1 MQAVQTEDLVPQAA
15 QSLEDVRA
23 ERQKREREQKRLKL
37 KQVDATTIRSLLTYI
52 DDLLTEPGI
61 TEIAFND
68 PASLKIHYEKNGK
81 WMSRPFLVPPVDETV
96 KKAEIKDSARDLL
109 KKKRVTALVTNVLS
123 QTGRLQELQKSRQE
137 REQAELLRL
146 KSDPARNGKGP
157 DGEMSADELKAQIQ
171 RNYDFAYQLA
181 IAVARYNDNDISDT
195 NPILSAVLPEGERC
209 QFVIP
214 PATVRG
220 KISMTI
226 RRPSME
232 VRTMESYLSGG
243 FFDEIHPV
251 TTERLGDAELAELY
265 ADLTRTDIDVEEQ
278 RRIRSRFLLRAV
290 ELGRVVVVAG
300 STGSG
305 KTTFMKTLMQAI
317 PKDERIITIE
327 DCPELMYGLTSH
339 ENRVHLMYASEG
351 GENAITSASS
361 MMKSCLRMK
370 PDRILLA
377 ELRGGETYDWLQ
389 SVLSGHAGSITSCHA
404 SNCSAVF
411 PYLAM
416 KVMQSPVGK
425 NLPYEEIMT
434 QLRSVIDI
442 VVHIA
447 NNRGQRHITEVYFA
461 GSDKKS

>member
-1 MQAVQTEDLVPQAA
+1 MQDDQEK
-15 QSLEDVRA
+15 E
-23 ERQKREREQKRLKL
+23 RERTDESCRAAARAR
-37 KQVDATTIRSLLTYI
+37 VREAEAVTIRSLLTRI
-52 DDLLTEPGI
+52 GDLLTEPGI

-68 PASLKIHYEKNGK
+68 PAEMRIHYEKEGR
-81 WMSRPFLVPPVDETV
+81 WHSRPFRVPAGGGRGNRAGEP
-96 KKAEIKDSARDLL
+96 ASAR
-109 KKKRVTALVTNVLS
+109 
-123 QTGRLQELQKSRQE
+123 ELRARRHVSEIVSSMLGPVRE
-137 REQAELLRL
+137 RSPMPEKERGDGMEAE
-146 KSDPARNGKGP
+146 DA
-157 DGEMSADELKAQIQ
+157 ATQIR
-171 RNYDFAYQLA
+171 RNYDFVHQLA

-195 NPILSAVLPEGERC
+195 NPILSAVLPDGERC
-209 QFVIP
+209 QFVMP

-220 KISMTI
+220 TISMTI

-232 VRTMESYLSGG
+232 VRSMRSYAEDG
-243 FFDEIHPV
+243 FFDAIRPV
-251 TTERLGDAELAELY
+251 SHEREGDAELAALY
-265 ADLTRTDIDVEEQ
+265 ADIHRQDLPAGRLRE
-278 RRIRSRFLLRAV
+278 IRSRFLLRAV

-317 PKDERIITIE
+317 PAGERIITIE
-327 DCPELMYGLTSH
+327 DCPELMYGLSGH
-339 ENRVHLMYASEG
+339 ENRVHLMYSSEG

-404 SNCSAVF
+404 ASCPAVF

-425 NLPYEEIMT
+425 NIPYDEVMAC
-434 QLRSVIDI
+434 LKSAIDV
-442 VVHIA
+442 VVHIQ
-447 NNRGQRHITEVYFA
+447 NVRGSRSITGIYYA
-461 GSDKKS
+461 GASRPSQVLAQKFVSVSCP